1 MEAQQIALVQE
12 TFKLVV
18 PIKEAAADLFYNRLF
33 EIEPSTRAM
42 FSDDVTEQGKKLMGA
57 LATVVGGLTDPDT
70 IIPTVQDLGVAHL
83 GFAVEDWHYDVVG
96 QALIWTLEQGLGDAF
111 TEEVRQAWIAA
122 YTLLSGVMIEAAN
135 NYRNEQQEQ
144 QEQQEPEAPA
154 LEQHTEGE
162 EVLEDNVAEQSMDAI
177 RGHIEELQAEIARV
191 GNVAEK
197 IDSVA
202 SQTNLLALNATIEAA
217 RAGEAGRGFAVVANE
232 VKALSGQTSDATKEI
247 KEVVSN
253 LHSNIAEI
261 VRMVG

>member
-1 MEAQQIALVQE
+1 MEAEQIALVQE

-18 PIKEAAADLFYNRLF
+18 PIKDAAAELFYNRLF
-33 EIEPSTRAM
+33 EIEPSTREM
-42 FSDDVTEQGKKLMGA
+42 FSDDITEQGKKLMGA

-83 GFAVEDWHYDVVG
+83 GFAVEDWHYDIVG

-111 TEEVRQAWIAA
+111 TEDVREAWVAA
-122 YTLLSGVMIEAAN
+122 YTLLSGVMIEAAT
-135 NYRNEQQEQ
+135 NYRNEQKAEV
-144 QEQQEPEAPA
+144 PSEAPA
-154 LEQHTEGE
+154 PEQPV
-162 EVLEDNVAEQSMDAI
+162 EVSGTLEDTLVDENMTAI
-177 RGHIEELQAEIARV
+177 RGYIEELQAEIARV

-197 IDSVA
+197 INSVA

>member
-1 MEAQQIALVQE
+1 METQQVALVQE
-12 TFKLVV
+12 SFKLVV
-18 PIKEAAADLFYNRLF
+18 PIKEAAAELFYNRLF

-83 GFAVEDWHYDVVG
+83 GFGVEDWHYDVVG
-96 QALIWTLEQGLGDAF
+96 QALIWALEQGLGDAF
-111 TEEVRQAWIAA
+111 TDEVKDAWVAA

-135 NYRNEQQEQ
+135 NYRNEQEEPQ
-144 QEQQEPEAPA
+144 QSEAPA
-154 LEQHTEGE
+154 PVQHTKVE
-162 EVLEDNVAEQSMDAI
+162 EVLEDNVAQESMDAI

-232 VKALSGQTSDATKEI
+232 VKTLSSQTSDATKEI

>member
-12 TFKLVV
+12 TFKMVV
-18 PIKEAAADLFYNRLF
+18 PIKDEAAKLFYDRLF
-33 EIEPSTRAM
+33 EIEPSTREM
-42 FSDDVTEQGKKLMGA
+42 FSDDTTEQGKKLMGA
-57 LATVVGGLTDPDT
+57 LATVVGGLTDPDS

-96 QALIWTLEQGLGDAF
+96 QALIWTLEQGLGEAF
-111 TEEVRQAWIAA
+111 TDEVKDAWVAA

-135 NYRNEQQEQ
+135 NYRNEHAEVQNS
-144 QEQQEPEAPA
+144 EAQA
-154 LEQHTEGE
+154 SAQSTRDE
-162 EVLEDNVAEQSMDAI
+162 EILEDNVANESMEAI

-232 VKALSGQTSDATKEI
+232 VKALSGQTTDATKEI
-247 KEVVSN
+247 KEVVAN